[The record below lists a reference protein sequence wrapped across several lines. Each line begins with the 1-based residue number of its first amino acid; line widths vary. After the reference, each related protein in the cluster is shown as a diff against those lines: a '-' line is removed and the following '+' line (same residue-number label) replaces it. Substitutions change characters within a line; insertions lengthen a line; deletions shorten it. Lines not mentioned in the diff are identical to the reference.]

1 MLYTYDE
8 LFFFFFCLVS
18 KFSKK
23 IKEKEAT
30 KNQIEK
36 SKSYISNKTIKE

>member
-1 MLYTYDE
+1 MLYTCDE
-8 LFFFFFCLVS
+8 PFFFLVS